1 MERCVWTWVHKKLC
15 RDDIVYKTLPLPKY
29 THQTVSNLKGTSYH
43 SLARV
48 YPNLEQVHTIA
59 TKDRTT
65 FIAVSEVLY
74 GGICL
79 QLSLFLVQDDNY
91 GLLRLVVERAPRWAI
106 RKLTETY
113 LTLSLPE
120 IGRAAGIEEVAEVR
134 RVVVSMVRICRYRPM
149 SAPARVLIRFCT
161 DRDGRN

>member
-1 MERCVWTWVHKKLC
+1 MERCVWTWVHEKLC

-65 FIAVSEVLY
+65 FIAVSELLY

-79 QLSLFLVQDDNY
+79 QLS
-91 GLLRLVVERAPRWAI
+91 
-106 RKLTETY
+106 
-113 LTLSLPE
+113 
-120 IGRAAGIEEVAEVR
+120 
-134 RVVVSMVRICRYRPM
+134 
-149 SAPARVLIRFCT
+149 
-161 DRDGRN
+161 